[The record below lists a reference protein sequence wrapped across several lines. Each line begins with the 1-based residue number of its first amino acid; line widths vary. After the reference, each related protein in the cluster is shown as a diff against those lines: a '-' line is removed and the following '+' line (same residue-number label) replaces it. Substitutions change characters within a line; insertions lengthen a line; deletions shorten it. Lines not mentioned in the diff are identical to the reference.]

1 MSLRFCYY
9 YKAVANFSINQ
20 YLIKTFCATA
30 FLLIYNNQS
39 FIKMADKRK
48 NQWCYNCKHF
58 NVTESKNRTKYV
70 CEVFNHNLVGAN
82 WCKCYKPIKP
92 EKK

>member
-1 MSLRFCYY
+1 
-9 YKAVANFSINQ
+9 
-20 YLIKTFCATA
+20 
-30 FLLIYNNQS
+30 
-39 FIKMADKRK
+39 MADKRK

-70 CEVFNHNLVGAN
+70 CDIFNHNLVGAN
-82 WCKCYKPIKP
+82 WCKYYKPIKP